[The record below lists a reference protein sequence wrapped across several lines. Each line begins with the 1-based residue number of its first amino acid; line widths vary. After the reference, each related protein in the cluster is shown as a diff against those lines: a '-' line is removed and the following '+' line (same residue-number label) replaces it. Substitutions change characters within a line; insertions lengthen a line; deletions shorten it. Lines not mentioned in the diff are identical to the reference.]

1 MAGWDAN
8 TGQPTAARLAE
19 LEVDTSVFQTV

>member
-1 MAGWDAN
+1 MAGWDPD

-19 LEVDTSVFQTV
+19 LEVDTSAFQAV